1 MGLRAGVDT
10 WEMRKISFPYQE
22 LNHDSS
28 VSSPLPSDCTDCSTH
43 LATGAVM
50 SGRQGLVHVLTC
62 VSLLK
67 RVMYK

>member
-1 MGLRAGVDT
+1 
-10 WEMRKISFPYQE
+10 
-22 LNHDSS
+22 
-28 VSSPLPSDCTDCSTH
+28 
-43 LATGAVM
+43 M